1 MPLKINKNMLEDP
14 RVIEYGTIRLASG
27 AGKYELKAE
36 LEKLFGGD
44 CDVNQWGYEGYLTIC
59 TAKIAEVSDISLKHI
74 ANRLQTFLWSTI
86 GDLEEGTKNKLL
98 AVREMRR
105 LYGLDRIDKGS
116 EEQAKEIRDI
126 LDATDGLSLQK
137 KVRDSRGT
145 FRED

>member
-1 MPLKINKNMLEDP
+1 MNVSRNMLQDP
-14 RVIEYGTIRLASG
+14 RVIEYGTVRLASG

-44 CDVNQWGYEGYLTIC
+44 CDVNQWGYEEYLNIC
-59 TAKIAEVSDISLKHI
+59 RAKIAEVSNISLREI
-74 ANRLQTFLWSTI
+74 ANRLQVYLWSVV
-86 GDLEEGTKNKLL
+86 GDLEERTKNRLL
-98 AVREMRR
+98 ATKQIRQ

-116 EEQAKEIRDI
+116 EETGKEIRDF
-126 LDATDGLSLQK
+126 LDATDGLSLQE